1 MHNFLLKTYG
11 ALRCLLARMM
21 PIWVVLFCCLFAG
34 GCGHRVNE
42 DVGPGVAPAPAYSL
56 TPQAGAAAAGPWWQ
70 GFADPLL
77 DEVMATFLAG
87 NFSLQ
92 QAEARLRQAR
102 LLQGQ
107 AGTRLLPELS
117 GTVGAGSRWM
127 SEGRHTK
134 NQTAQLELAWEA
146 DLWRRLSSAHK
157 ALRLEAAAAEDAVQD
172 TALLLGAQVAETY
185 FQIVE
190 QKLHLALLTKQIV
203 VNETFLELIELRF
216 ANGAASV
223 VDIYQQRQLLAA
235 IHTQIPMVRAGLRTQ
250 QHRLQVLLGI
260 TPGQAMIAVADEL
273 PGLGPLPG
281 LGLPADLLLHRPDL
295 RQARQKLVAADYRV
309 AEAIANR
316 LPQLRLFAN
325 GGLDGSSFS
334 GDNLFLSVVGE
345 AVAPLLDW
353 GRRKQEVDRQR
364 ALVEEELARYT
375 EIFLVAIEEV
385 ENALW
390 QEQEQL
396 RRQEA
401 LHEQLRLATAN
412 LKETRNRYMQGLTDY
427 LPVLTA
433 LHTLQDLE
441 RDILLSRRQL
451 LSIRILLCRALG
463 GAPSAAPEEE
473 GGGPAQ
479 PAPPVPAVG
488 AAMVHED
495 NEAHSL

>member
-1 MHNFLLKTYG
+1 MQEFFLKMYVGLDG
-11 ALRCLLARMM
+11 AGARKMPIWLVLLCCLLAS
-21 PIWVVLFCCLFAG
+21 

-42 DVGPGVAPAPAYSL
+42 DVGPAVALAPAYSL
-56 TPQAGAAAAGPWWQ
+56 APATATPAAGGPWWQ
-70 GFADPLL
+70 GFADPRL
-77 DEVMATFLAG
+77 DEVMVTFLAG

-107 AGTRLLPELS
+107 AGARLLPELA
-117 GTVGAGSRWM
+117 GTVGGGSRWM
-127 SEGRHTK
+127 SEGRHSK
-134 NQTAQLELAWEA
+134 NQTAQLELAWEV
-146 DLWRRLSSAHK
+146 DLWQRLSSADK
-157 ALRLEAAAAEDAVQD
+157 ALGLEAAAAEDAVQD

-190 QKLHLALLTKQIV
+190 HKLHLALLAKQIV

-235 IHTQIPMVRAGLRTQ
+235 IHTQIPMVRARLRTF
-250 QHRLQVLLGI
+250 QHRLHVLLGLS
-260 TPGQAMIAVADEL
+260 PGQAVIAVADEL
-273 PGLGPLPG
+273 PGPGPLPR
-281 LGLPADLLLHRPDL
+281 LGLPADLLLQRPDL
-295 RQARQKLVAADYRV
+295 RQARKRLVAADYRV

-316 LPQLRLFAN
+316 LPQLRLFAR
-325 GGLDGSSFS
+325 GGVDGSSFS
-334 GDNLFLSVVGE
+334 GDNLFLAVVGE

-353 GRRKQEVDRQR
+353 GRRKKEVERQR
-364 ALVEEELARYT
+364 ALVAEGLARYS

-396 RRQEA
+396 RLLESLQ
-401 LHEQLRLATAN
+401 EQLRLATAN

-441 RDILLSRRQL
+441 QDILLSRRQL
-451 LSIRILLCRALG
+451 ISIRILLCRALG
-463 GAPSAAPEEE
+463 GAAPDAAAGSVDPDR
-473 GGGPAQ
+473 
-479 PAPPVPAVG
+479 PAPLAPAAE

-495 NEAHSL
+495 NEAYSP